1 MPFCARAT
9 SFPRSGYRP
18 RSKTSP
24 ATPPV
29 RRDAGRPPASTAA
42 CSQDLDNVREEL
54 FAAHELARAF
64 EASRR
69 LIMRWSTVG
78 GFGVAALLV
87 LFSLAARSASAQT
100 DDTLKTLREEVQ
112 LLKEGQARMQRQLE
126 EIHNLLRAR
135 AGAPPTGPG
144 AAVTVAG
151 APTKGDKD
159 ARVTLVEFS
168 DYQCPFCGRFYRE
181 TWPEIDR
188 DYVKTGKVK
197 YVFRDFPLEGLHPQ
211 ALKADEAAHCAGAQ
225 GKYWAMHDR
234 LFDSQTALE
243 EKDLAQHAGAVGLD
257 LARFEQCLQSG
268 RYTAQVRQSLQDG
281 VQLGV
286 SGTPTFIVGLSEP
299 GSATIKA
306 AAILRGAQPYSSFKQ
321 ALDSVVGPVK

>member
-1 MPFCARAT
+1 MHVT
-9 SFPRSGYRP
+9 G
-18 RSKTSP
+18 
-24 ATPPV
+24 
-29 RRDAGRPPASTAA
+29 
-42 CSQDLDNVREEL
+42 LM
-54 FAAHELARAF
+54 LA
-64 EASRR
+64 ASRR
-69 LIMRWSTVG
+69 LIMRWSRTAG
-78 GFGVAALLV
+78 ALGLVAMFVVSSSPAPQP
-87 LFSLAARSASAQT
+87 ASAQS
-100 DDTLKTLREEVQ
+100 DDALKALREEVQ

-135 AGAPPTGPG
+135 AGVPPTAAG
-144 AAVTVAG
+144 AVVTVDG

-211 ALKADEAAHCAGAQ
+211 ALKAAEAAHCAAEQ

-234 LFDSQTALE
+234 LFDGQAALE
-243 EKDLAQHAGAVGLD
+243 DKDLTQHAGAVGLD
-257 LARFEQCLQSG
+257 VTRFEQCLQSG

-281 VQLGV
+281 AQLGV

-299 GSATIKA
+299 GSPTIKA

-321 ALDSVVGPVK
+321 ALDSLVK

>member
-1 MPFCARAT
+1 V
-9 SFPRSGYRP
+9 
-18 RSKTSP
+18 
-24 ATPPV
+24 TPGAA
-29 RRDAGRPPASTAA
+29 DLAGNPCPG
-42 CSQDLDNVREEL
+42 LDNFGWEL
-54 FAAHELARAF
+54 FAADELARHVTGPIS

-69 LIMRWSTVG
+69 LIMRWSKTVG
-78 GFGVAALLV
+78 ALGVAALLA
-87 LFSLAARSASAQT
+87 LLPSAAPSACAQA
-100 DDTLKTLREEVQ
+100 DDALKTLKEDVQ
-112 LLKEGQARMQRQLE
+112 QLKEGQTRMQRQLD

-144 AAVTVAG
+144 AHVTVDG

-211 ALKADEAAHCAGAQ
+211 ALKAAEAAHCAGEQ

-234 LFDSQTALE
+234 LFDGQAALE
-243 EKDLAQHAGAVGLD
+243 DKDLAQHAGAVGAD
-257 LARFEQCLQSG
+257 VTRFEQCLQSG

-299 GSATIKA
+299 GSSTIKA

-321 ALDSVVGPVK
+321 ALDSVVGPGK

>member
-1 MPFCARAT
+1 MAGAL
-9 SFPRSGYRP
+9 G
-18 RSKTSP
+18 P
-24 ATPPV
+24 AAMLVFLLSAP
-29 RRDAGRPPASTAA
+29 PPASAQA
-42 CSQDLDNVREEL
+42 DD
-54 FAAHELARAF
+54 
-64 EASRR
+64 
-69 LIMRWSTVG
+69 
-78 GFGVAALLV
+78 ALK
-87 LFSLAARSASAQT
+87 SL
-100 DDTLKTLREEVQ
+100 KEEVQ
-112 LLKEGQARMQRQLE
+112 SLKEGQARMQRQLE
-126 EIHNLLRAR
+126 EIHTLLRAR

-144 AAVTVAG
+144 ATVTVDG
-151 APTKGDKD
+151 APAKGDKD

-211 ALKADEAAHCAGAQ
+211 ALKAAEAAHCAGEQ
-225 GKYWAMHDR
+225 GQYWAMHDR
-234 LFDSQTALE
+234 LFDGQAALE
-243 EKDLAQHAGAVGLD
+243 DQDLVQHAGAVGVD
-257 LARFEQCLQSG
+257 VARFDQCLQSG

-299 GSATIKA
+299 GSSTIKA

-321 ALDSVVGPVK
+321 ALDSVAGPGK